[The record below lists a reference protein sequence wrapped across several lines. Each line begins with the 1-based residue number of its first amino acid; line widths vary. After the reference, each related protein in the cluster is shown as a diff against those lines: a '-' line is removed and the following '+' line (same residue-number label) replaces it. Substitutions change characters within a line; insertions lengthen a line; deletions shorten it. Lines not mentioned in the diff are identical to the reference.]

1 MFGSAVDVCPYC
13 GEGILPDLLICRSAG
28 FDQAPQGVCELH
40 GALGV
45 PACEC
50 DPELS
55 RDSGRFDGM
64 ASDPLVSLA
73 SSIHAGPN
81 TYALLLG
88 SGISVSSGVPTG
100 WEVTL
105 ELVKRLATLRGEDAG
120 DDPLSWY
127 RNQTEGDPDYSDL
140 LTELAPSPGDRRNLL
155 ERFFQPTEEEREQ
168 GLKLPTNAH
177 HAIAR
182 LVVDGFVKVIVT
194 TNFDRLLEQALSEAG
209 VEPSVIS
216 SSAHAAGATP
226 IAHSRCTI
234 VKVHGDYLSAD
245 LKNTVDELAG
255 YDTEIN
261 RLLDEVFDQYG
272 LVVCGWSAVWD
283 KALRE
288 AILRSP
294 GRRFATFWLRRG
306 PLEPDAQVIVG
317 HRQAIEISIQEADNA
332 FESLADKV
340 ESLSEAVDQRPLDT
354 ALAVA
359 QLKKYLPDPV
369 NRIKLHDLVIGA
381 TDDVI
386 DRVQEFPVSGPL
398 EPQLYREQ
406 LEAYEEATAGLL
418 RLIATGTFFSDRLDH
433 DDLFARCLDRLAN
446 RRVAEIGIG
455 PLLKMQ
461 DYPSLLGLYAIALG
475 SAAADRLDSIAR
487 VLGSTTVTRDGQ
499 PLPAYVVAQW
509 ALDHYWAEQSAAR
522 PGGSK
527 TPISNHLFSVL
538 RTAVSEIIRE
548 DRRFEDLFDEVEYL
562 MGCAYTSYF
571 GSTGPVGRAAWRR
584 YQTRRFPGS
593 MLDRHSVVLIK
604 AGIFE
609 SAEQLAEVRDS
620 YDAAIKSHW

>member
-1 MFGSAVDVCPYC
+1 
-13 GEGILPDLLICRSAG
+13 
-28 FDQAPQGVCELH
+28 
-40 GALGV
+40 
-45 PACEC
+45 
-50 DPELS
+50 
-55 RDSGRFDGM
+55 M

-100 WEVTL
+100 WDVTL
-105 ELVKRLATLRGEDAG
+105 ELVKRLAKLRGEDAG
-120 DDPLSWY
+120 DDPLAWY
-127 RNQTEGDPDYSDL
+127 RNQTEGDPDYSAL

-155 ERFFQPTEEEREQ
+155 EPYFEPSEEDREQ
-168 GLKLPTNAH
+168 VLKLPTKAH

-182 LVVDGFVKVIVT
+182 LVADGFVKVIVT
-194 TNFDRLLEQALSEAG
+194 TNFDRLLEQALMDAG
-209 VEPSVIS
+209 VQPSVIS
-216 SSAHAAGATP
+216 SPTHVAGATP

-255 YDTEIN
+255 YAPEID

-283 KALRE
+283 EALRE

-294 GRRFATFWLRRG
+294 GRRFATFWLHRG
-306 PLEPDAQVIVG
+306 PLKPEAHELVSN
-317 HRQAIEISIQEADNA
+317 RQAIDILIQDADDA

-369 NRIKLHDLVIGA
+369 NRIKLHDLLMSA

-418 RLIATGTFFSDRLDH
+418 RLIATGTFFSDRVEHDQLLAKCLDH
-433 DDLFARCLDRLAN
+433 LAN
-446 RRVAEIGIG
+446 RKVAEIGIPSLRDLQHY
-455 PLLKMQ
+455 PL
-461 DYPSLLGLYAIALG
+461 LLGLYAVALG

-499 PLPAYVVAQW
+499 PLLAYVVAQW
-509 ALDHYWAEQSAAR
+509 ALDGHWVKESATQ
-522 PGGSK
+522 PVGGK
-527 TPISNHLFSVL
+527 TPVSNHLFSVL
-538 RTAVSEIIRE
+538 RPSVSEIIRE
-548 DRRFEDLFDEVEYL
+548 DGRFEDLFDEVEYL
-562 MGCAYTSYF
+562 MGCAYTNNFRSP
-571 GSTGPVGRAAWRR
+571 GPIGRAAWRYYR
-584 YQTRRFPGS
+584 TRRFPGS

>member
-1 MFGSAVDVCPYC
+1 M
-13 GEGILPDLLICRSAG
+13 
-28 FDQAPQGVCELH
+28 H

-55 RDSGRFDGM
+55 RDPGRFGGM
-64 ASDPLVSLA
+64 VSDPLVSLA

-88 SGISVSSGVPTG
+88 SGISVSSGVLTG
-100 WEVTL
+100 WGVTL
-105 ELVKRLATLRGEDAG
+105 ALVERLATARGEDAG
-120 DDPLSWY
+120 DDPLAWY
-127 RNQTEGDPDYSDL
+127 RDQTEGDPNYSAL

-155 ERFFQPTEEEREQ
+155 EPYFEPSEEEKEQ
-168 GLKLPTNAH
+168 GLKLPTKAH
-177 HAIAR
+177 HAVAR
-182 LVVDGFVKVIVT
+182 LVADGFVKVIVT
-194 TNFDRLLEQALSEAG
+194 TNFDRLFEQALSEAG
-209 VEPSVIS
+209 VQPSVIS
-216 SSAHAAGATP
+216 SAAHAAGATP
-226 IAHSRCTI
+226 IAHSGCTI

-245 LKNTVDELAG
+245 LKNTVDELEG
-255 YDTEIN
+255 YDTEID

-283 KALRE
+283 EALRK

-306 PLEPDAQVIVG
+306 TLNRQAQEIVN
-317 HRQAIEISIQEADNA
+317 HRQALEISIKDADDA

-340 ESLSEAVDQRPLDT
+340 EALSEAIDQRPLDT
-354 ALAVA
+354 TVAAA

-369 NRIKLHDLVIGA
+369 NRIKLHDLVMGA

-386 DRVQEFPVSGPL
+386 ERVQEFPMDGPVA
-398 EPQLYREQ
+398 YREQ
-406 LEAYEEATAGLL
+406 LAAYEEATTGLL
-418 RLIATGTFFSDRLDH
+418 RLIATGAFFSDRVEH
-433 DDLFARCLDRLAN
+433 DQLLARCLDRLAN
-446 RRVAEIGIG
+446 RSVSGNG
-455 PLLKMQ
+455 VDLLLEMQ
-461 DYPSLLGLYAIALG
+461 DYPLLLGLYAVALG
-475 SAAADRLDSIAR
+475 AAAADRLDSVAG

-499 PLPAYVVAQW
+499 TYPAYVTAQW
-509 ALDHYWAEQSAAR
+509 ALSPGRVGQAAAQSA
-522 PGGSK
+522 GSA
-527 TPISNHLFSVL
+527 TPVSNRLFDVL
-538 RTAVSEIIRE
+538 RPSVSEIIRE
-548 DRRFEDLFDEVEYL
+548 DGRFANLFDEVEYL
-562 MGCAYTSYF
+562 MGCAYTSQ
-571 GSTGPVGRAAWRR
+571 GSPGPVGRAAWRYYR
-584 YQTRRFPGS
+584 TRRFPGS

>member
-1 MFGSAVDVCPYC
+1 MS
-13 GEGILPDLLICRSAG
+13 
-28 FDQAPQGVCELH
+28 LH

-105 ELVKRLATLRGEDAG
+105 ALVERLAKLRGEDAG

-127 RNQTEGDPDYSDL
+127 RNETEGDPDYSDL

-155 ERFFQPTEEEREQ
+155 ERFFQASEEERDE
-168 GLKLPTNAH
+168 GLKLPTKAH

-182 LVVDGFVKVIVT
+182 LVAGGFVKVIVT

-209 VEPSVIS
+209 VQPSVIS
-216 SSAHAAGATP
+216 SPAHAVGATP
-226 IAHSRCTI
+226 IAHSGCTI

-255 YDTEIN
+255 YDTKID

-288 AILRSP
+288 AFLRSP
-294 GRRFATFWLRRG
+294 GRRFATYWLHRG
-306 PLEPDAQVIVG
+306 PLKPPAQEIVN
-317 HRQAIEISIQEADNA
+317 HRQAIDISIQDADDA

-369 NRIKLHDLVIGA
+369 NRIKLHDLLMGA

-386 DRVQEFPVSGPL
+386 DRVQEFPMNAPVPL
-398 EPQLYREQ
+398 RTQRYPEQ
-406 LEAYEEATAGLL
+406 VEAYEEATAGLL
-418 RLIATGTFFSDRLDH
+418 RLFATGAFFSDRVEH
-433 DDLFARCLDRLAN
+433 DQLLAKCLDRLAN
-446 RRVAEIGIG
+446 GRVFGNG
-455 PLLKMQ
+455 VDLLLEMQ
-461 DYPSLLGLYAIALG
+461 DYPLLLGLYAIALG
-475 SAAADRLDSIAR
+475 AAAADRLDSIAC
-487 VLGSTTVTRDGQ
+487 VLGSITVTRDGQ
-499 PLPAYVVAQW
+499 PLPAYVIAQW
-509 ALDHYWAEQSAAR
+509 ALDPGRVGHSAAQS
-522 PGGSK
+522 GGSK
-527 TPISNHLFSVL
+527 TPVSNRLFDVL
-538 RTAVSEIIRE
+538 RPSVSEIIRE
-548 DRRFEDLFDEVEYL
+548 DGQFEDLFDEVEYL
-562 MGCAYTSYF
+562 MGCAYTNRGF
-571 GSTGPVGRAAWRR
+571 PGPVGRAAWRR

-593 MLDRHSVVLIK
+593 MVDRHSVVLIE
-604 AGIFE
+604 AGIFD
-609 SAEQLAEVRDS
+609 SAEQLAETRNT
-620 YDAAIKSHW
+620 YDEAIKKC

>member
-1 MFGSAVDVCPYC
+1 
-13 GEGILPDLLICRSAG
+13 
-28 FDQAPQGVCELH
+28 
-40 GALGV
+40 
-45 PACEC
+45 
-50 DPELS
+50 
-55 RDSGRFDGM
+55 M

-100 WEVTL
+100 WDVTL
-105 ELVKRLATLRGEDAG
+105 ELVKRLAKLRGEDAG

-127 RNQTEGDPDYSDL
+127 RNQTEGDPDYSAL

-155 ERFFQPTEEEREQ
+155 EPYFEPTEEEKEQ
-168 GLKLPTNAH
+168 GLKLPTKAH

-182 LVVDGFVKVIVT
+182 LVADGFVKVIVT

-209 VEPSVIS
+209 VQPSVIS
-216 SSAHAAGATP
+216 SPDHAVGATP

-255 YDTEIN
+255 YDTKID

-272 LVVCGWSAVWD
+272 LVVCGWSAAGD
-283 KALRE
+283 EALRK

-306 PLEPDAQVIVG
+306 PLKRQAQEIVN
-317 HRQAIEISIQEADNA
+317 HRQAIEISIQDADDA

-340 ESLSEAVDQRPLDT
+340 ESLSEAIDQRPLDT
-354 ALAVA
+354 AVAVA
-359 QLKKYLPDPV
+359 QLKKYLPDAV
-369 NRIKLHDLVIGA
+369 SRIKLSDLLMSA

-418 RLIATGTFFSDRLDH
+418 RLIATGAFFSDRVDH
-433 DDLFARCLDRLAN
+433 DQLLAKCLDRLAN
-446 RRVAEIGIG
+446 RRVSEIGIG
-455 PLLKMQ
+455 PLLELQ
-461 DYPSLLGLYAIALG
+461 DYPSLLGLYAVALG
-475 SAAADRLDSIAR
+475 SAAAGRLDSIAC
-487 VLGSTTVTRDGQ
+487 VLGSITVTRDGRPQ
-499 PLPAYVVAQW
+499 PVYVVAQW
-509 ALDHYWAEQSAAR
+509 ALDGHRIKESAAQ
-522 PGGSK
+522 PVGGK
-527 TPISNHLFSVL
+527 TPVSNHLFNVL
-538 RTAVSEIIRE
+538 RPAVSEIIRE
-548 DRRFEDLFDEVEYL
+548 DGRFEDLFDEVEYL
-562 MGCAYTSYF
+562 MGCAYTNNFCSP
-571 GSTGPVGRAAWRR
+571 GPIGRAAWRYYR
-584 YQTRRFPGS
+584 TRRFPGS
-593 MLDRHSVVLIK
+593 MLDRHSALLIE
-604 AGIFE
+604 AGIFD
-609 SAEQLAEVRDS
+609 SSEQLAEVRKS
-620 YDAAIKSHW
+620 YDAAIKNHW